1 MKKTII
7 DRFLFLLISVLT
19 LIPAGKASAS
29 PADWAVSPSDFRY
42 DMSLYFT
49 VAIKATGVID
59 YDSYD
64 VAAFY
69 GDQCRGV
76 AQTLD
81 LPDGSRCLSMRI
93 RSNVASGEDITFK
106 IRNRES
112 GEVTPIEGVTIPF
125 VADSRVGYPSEPYAM
140 VIVRYYDVT
149 VTAGAG
155 GSVDFTSG
163 RYEEGTVLT
172 LTAVP
177 AEGHSFETWSD
188 GVTEA
193 SREVTVTE
201 DIFLE
206 ASFVVNSYNLVY
218 VLDGTEISRET
229 VLYGT
234 ELTPAEAPEKEG
246 YTFSGWSEM
255 PATMPAHD
263 VTVTGS
269 FAINSY
275 TVTFRIG
282 DEFEK
287 SFTLE
292 YGAEI
297 VAPEAPAKEGHTFA
311 GWQDMPAVVPAHDV
325 TILGSY
331 TVNLYKLVYMVD
343 GEEYLS
349 QDVAYGSELTPAEAP
364 VKEGFTFS
372 GWSEMPATMPAHD
385 VTVAGSFS
393 INSYTVTFRIE
404 DEFEKSFTLEYGAEI
419 VAPEAPAKEGHT
431 FAGWQDMPATV
442 PAHDVT
448 VLGSYTVNAYK
459 IVYMVDGEEYLSQD
473 VAFGTEL
480 TPAEAPVKEGY
491 TFSGWSEMP
500 VTMPA
505 HDVTVTGSFAI
516 NSYTV
521 TFRIGDEF
529 EKSFTLEFGAEIVAP
544 EAPAK
549 DGYTFAGWQDMP
561 GVVPAHDV
569 TVLGSYTVN
578 VYKLVYM
585 VDGEEYLSQDVAYGT
600 ELTPAEAP
608 EKEGYT
614 FSGWSEM
621 PATMPAHDVTVTGSF
636 AINSYT
642 LTVLLN
648 EMPYFETILEYGT
661 PIEIPEPE
669 IPDDME
675 FCGWEPEPPAT
686 MPAHDLVINGTTRT
700 LSGLE
705 RMIADGETQVT
716 VHTLTGVCLYRDA
729 SPETIKERLQPGIY
743 IVNGRKVILK

>member
-7 DRFLFLLISVLT
+7 DRLLFLLISVLT

-59 YDSYD
+59 YESYD

-81 LPDGSRCLSMRI
+81 LPDGSKCLSMRI
-93 RSNVASGEDITFK
+93 RSNVESGEDIAFK
-106 IRNRES
+106 IRNRET
-112 GEVTPIEGVTIPF
+112 GEVTSIEGVTIPF
-125 VADSRVGYPSEPYAM
+125 VADSRVGYPSDPYAM
-140 VIVRYYDVT
+140 VIVRYFDVT
-149 VTAGAG
+149 VTAGPG

-177 AEGHSFETWSD
+177 AEGHSFEAWSD

-201 DIFLE
+201 DITLE

-218 VLDGTEISRET
+218 VLDGTEISQET
-229 VLYGT
+229 VPYGT
-234 ELTPAEAPEKEG
+234 ELTPADTPEKEG

-255 PATMPAHD
+255 PATMPAHDVTVTGSFSINSYTVTFRIGDEFEKSFTLEYGAEIIAPDAPAKEGHTFAGWQDMPATVPAHDVTILGSYTVNLYKLVYMVDGEEYLSLDVAYGSELTPAEAPVKEGYTFSGWSEVPATMPAHD

-292 YGAEI
+292 FGTEI

-311 GWQDMPAVVPAHDV
+311 GWHDMPAV
-325 TILGSY
+325 
-331 TVNLYKLVYMVD
+331 
-343 GEEYLS
+343 
-349 QDVAYGSELTPAEAP
+349 
-364 VKEGFTFS
+364 
-372 GWSEMPATMPAHD
+372 
-385 VTVAGSFS
+385 
-393 INSYTVTFRIE
+393 
-404 DEFEKSFTLEYGAEI
+404 
-419 VAPEAPAKEGHT
+419 
-431 FAGWQDMPATV
+431 V

-448 VLGSYTVNAYK
+448 VLGSYTVNVYK
-459 IVYMVDGEEYLSQD
+459 LVYMVDGEEYLTQD
-473 VAFGTEL
+473 VDYGTEL
-480 TPAEAPVKEGY
+480 TPAEAPEKEGH

-500 VTMPA
+500 ATMPA

-549 DGYTFAGWQDMP
+549 EGHTFAGWHDMP
-561 GVVPAHDV
+561 AVVPAHDV

-585 VDGEEYLSQDVAYGT
+585 VDGEEYLTQDVDYGT

-608 EKEGYT
+608 EKEGHT

-686 MPAHDLVINGTTRT
+686 MPAHDLVINGTIRT

>member
-7 DRFLFLLISVLT
+7 DRLLFLLISVLT

-59 YDSYD
+59 YESYD

-81 LPDGSRCLSMRI
+81 LPDGSKCLSMRI
-93 RSNVASGEDITFK
+93 RSNVESGEDITFK

-112 GEVTPIEGVTIPF
+112 DEITPIEGVTIPF
-125 VADSRVGYPSEPYAM
+125 VADSRVGYPSDPYAM
-140 VIVRYYDVT
+140 VIVRYFDVT

-177 AEGHSFETWSD
+177 AEGHSFESWSD

-201 DIFLE
+201 DITLE

-218 VLDGTEISRET
+218 VLDGTEISRES
-229 VLYGT
+229 VPYGT
-234 ELTPAEAPEKEG
+234 ELTPVDAPEKEG

-255 PATMPAHD
+255 PTTMPAHDVTLTGSFSINSYTVTFRIGDEFEKSFTLEYGAEIVAPEAPAKEGHTFAGWQDMPAVVPAHDVTVLGSYTVNAYKIVYMVDGEEYLSQDVAFGTELTPAEAPVKEGYTFSGWTEMPVTMPAHD

-325 TILGSY
+325 TVLGSY
-331 TVNLYKLVYMVD
+331 TVNLYKL
-343 GEEYLS
+343 
-349 QDVAYGSELTPAEAP
+349 
-364 VKEGFTFS
+364 
-372 GWSEMPATMPAHD
+372 
-385 VTVAGSFS
+385 
-393 INSYTVTFRIE
+393 I
-404 DEFEKSFTLEYGAEI
+404 
-419 VAPEAPAKEGHT
+419 
-431 FAGWQDMPATV
+431 
-442 PAHDVT
+442 
-448 VLGSYTVNAYK
+448 
-459 IVYMVDGEEYLSQD
+459 
-473 VAFGTEL
+473 
-480 TPAEAPVKEGY
+480 
-491 TFSGWSEMP
+491 
-500 VTMPA
+500 
-505 HDVTVTGSFAI
+505 
-516 NSYTV
+516 
-521 TFRIGDEF
+521 
-529 EKSFTLEFGAEIVAP
+529 
-544 EAPAK
+544 
-549 DGYTFAGWQDMP
+549 
-561 GVVPAHDV
+561 
-569 TVLGSYTVN
+569 
-578 VYKLVYM
+578 YM

-600 ELTPAEAP
+600 ELAPAEAP
-608 EKEGYT
+608 EKEGHT

-621 PATMPAHDVTVTGSF
+621 PATMPAYDVTVTGSF

-648 EMPYFETILEYGT
+648 EMPYFETILEYGA